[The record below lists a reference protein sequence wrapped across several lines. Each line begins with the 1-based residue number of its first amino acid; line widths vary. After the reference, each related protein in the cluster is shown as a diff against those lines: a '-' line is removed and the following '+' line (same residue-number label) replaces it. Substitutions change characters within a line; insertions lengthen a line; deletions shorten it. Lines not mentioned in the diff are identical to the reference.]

1 MKERLNFR
9 QRDIQLGR
17 NEGQNKVIN
26 RLKLML
32 QQEGQITREQ
42 LESFLK
48 RMEEENDKE
57 GKSNRS

>member
-1 MKERLNFR
+1 
-9 QRDIQLGR
+9 
-17 NEGQNKVIN
+17 
-26 RLKLML
+26 ML